1 MTASTNTDW
10 RWQGKRVLVT
20 GAAGFIGR
28 HLTAHLLGLGADV
41 SAFVRYNSRGETR
54 LAELPGGVDG
64 AAVDVIAGDL
74 KDPQA
79 VARAVRGRDVVF
91 HLAALIGIPYSYVHP
106 YDYVQTNTLGTAH
119 VLDACREHGVQKLVV
134 TSTSEVYGTACYVP
148 IDEAHPLQAQSPY
161 AASKIAADQLALSY
175 FRTFDLP
182 VALVRPFNTYGP
194 GQSAR
199 AVIPAIITQ
208 AMAGDTVRLGSLTP
222 RRDLTFVED
231 TAAGMVRVAE
241 VRESSGEVINLG
253 QGTDISIG
261 ELAEKIFALLGTR
274 PRLDTDA
281 SRLRPERSEVMR
293 LVADSRKA
301 AGLLGWQ
308 PRVGLDDGLLR
319 TIRWIERHRGDLR
332 GDHYQV

>member
-119 VLDACREHGVQKLVV
+119 VLDALR
-134 TSTSEVYGTACYVP
+134 
-148 IDEAHPLQAQSPY
+148 
-161 AASKIAADQLALSY
+161 
-175 FRTFDLP
+175 
-182 VALVRPFNTYGP
+182 
-194 GQSAR
+194 GQS
-199 AVIPAIITQ
+199 
-208 AMAGDTVRLGSLTP
+208 G
-222 RRDLTFVED
+222 
-231 TAAGMVRVAE
+231 VRVA
-241 VRESSGEVINLG
+241 VMVT
-253 QGTDISIG
+253 TD
-261 ELAEKIFALLGTR
+261 KVYR
-274 PRLDTDA
+274 
-281 SRLRPERSEVMR
+281 
-293 LVADSRKA
+293 
-301 AGLLGWQ
+301 Q
-308 PRVGLDDGLLR
+308 
-319 TIRWIERHRGDLR
+319 R
-332 GDHYQV
+332 GDHHRGAQPYLETDELGAGMRAHPRLLVAVPRRVLLYALACEQQVFYA